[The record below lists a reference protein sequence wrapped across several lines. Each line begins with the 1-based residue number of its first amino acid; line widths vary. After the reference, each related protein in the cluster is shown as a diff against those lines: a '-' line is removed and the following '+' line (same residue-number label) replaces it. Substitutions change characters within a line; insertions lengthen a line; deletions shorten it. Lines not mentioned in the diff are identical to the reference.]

1 MPLPITTPVHPSGEP
16 AFYALPPFD
25 RELVRFEHV
34 ALRAL
39 SPDGTLASGDGIA
52 THFEGIDGDAWMR
65 RFVEA
70 LDRFVQTPVPAP
82 DAEGA
87 DEVVAAMARAFDCL
101 FDMAPLLADRLEP
114 VLLRDFSRW
123 SPPNASPAS
132 LEVRARRATAQ
143 VRLPDAPPF
152 GAPSQQP
159 SDPFE
164 AARSLLTERLRAR
177 LSDAYAVGVVVQHA
191 GAGVGEPPVE
201 TVFVPVAS
209 PSRHAG
215 VPWTAELARRA
226 PVACRAV
233 PRPTAI
239 LRQEAVPTH
248 PQAASLAEVAAW
260 TYVLEIAPD
269 GAAQDRITIHI
280 RQGPPHAPHAEPP
293 PRSTAHHLPTR
304 AAAWPGRLELY
315 TTLAQYVVV
324 ADALDALLQ
333 PLAAGMIEGS
343 VPATARRAATTFAEL
358 AERVVG
364 AFAAADLS
372 AESRSRVA
380 ALESTHE
387 TPSARLE
394 LRLLYGDDDGTVS
407 AIVASRP
414 GLRAEGAFPWPSIDV
429 WSSGITPVAFG
440 STAPVEGA
448 ATYRPSAALRI
459 PPGEHPVLQLSWP
472 GLHVAHW
479 PLAQASVQVTRN
491 ERLLVDADHPEDAGP
506 ATSDRFV
513 YEGSAVEAPDPVRVR
528 LDRGHAPIR
537 LTGATLLAALELAMA
552 ALLPTDREREE
563 LELTAM
569 LAYSHA
575 LAPTPASVPG
585 DDVLRSSIPVVL
597 ADRLV
602 ASRLAQSLSDRA
614 TAWLNA
620 TRPPRDKGR
629 WEIALTLQSAGSDSA
644 PLLHVML
651 HYDEPAAP

>member
-1 MPLPITTPVHPSGEP
+1 MPVPVTAPVDPSGEHV
-16 AFYALPPFD
+16 FYALPPFE
-25 RELVRFEHV
+25 REPMRVEHG
-34 ALRAL
+34 AIRAL
-39 SPDGTLASGDGIA
+39 SPDGSLAPGDG
-52 THFEGIDGDAWMR
+52 TPTRFEDVDADAWMR

-87 DEVVAAMARAFDCL
+87 DEVVAAMTRTFDCL

-114 VLLRDFSRW
+114 VLLRDFARW

-152 GAPSQQP
+152 GALPQVP

-177 LSDAYAVGVVVQHA
+177 LSDAYAVGVIVQHA

-239 LRQEAVPTH
+239 RRQEAVPTH

-269 GAAQDRITIHI
+269 GAAQDRITIHVH
-280 RQGPPHAPHAEPP
+280 QGPPHAPHAEPP
-293 PRSTAHHLPTR
+293 PPSIAHLPTR
-304 AAAWPGRLELY
+304 AGAWPGRRELY

-324 ADALDALLQ
+324 ADAVDALLQ
-333 PLAAGMIEGS
+333 PLAAGAIEGS

-364 AFAAADLS
+364 AFAAADTS

-380 ALESTHE
+380 ALQSTRE

-414 GLRAEGAFPWPSIDV
+414 ELRAEGAFPWPSIDM
-429 WSSGITPVAFG
+429 WSSGVTPVAFD
-440 STAPVEGA
+440 STAPADGA

-459 PPGEHPVLQLSWP
+459 PPGEHPVIQLSWP

-479 PLAQASVQVTRN
+479 PSAQASVQVTRN

-513 YEGSAVEAPDPVRVR
+513 YEGSAVEAPDPVRVL

-537 LTGATLLAALELAMA
+537 LTGATLLAALESAMA
-552 ALLPTDREREE
+552 ALLPTDREREA
-563 LELTAM
+563 LELTAI

-629 WEIALTLQSAGSDSA
+629 WELALTLQSAGSDSV
-644 PLLHVML
+644 PLLQVML